1 MWIRLKRVLKHR
13 WMDGSAMR
21 QGITPDM
28 IERLMQGVKASE
40 GRHTGEIRIVV
51 ESALPSSYLWR
62 SPSVQQLARQ
72 RALTLFGKLR
82 VWDTEHNNG
91 VLIYLL
97 LAEQLIEIV
106 ADRGL
111 NQHAPAHHWQGVI
124 QRMRKPL
131 QQGAYEKG
139 LTLALQEVS
148 AVLVRHF
155 PLAEGAPHHNQL
167 PDQPLID

>member
-1 MWIRLKRVLKHR
+1 MWRRLKRVLKHR
-13 WMDGSAMR
+13 WLDDSAAR
-21 QGITPDM
+21 LGITPDM
-28 IERLMQGVKASE
+28 VKRLMQDVKASE
-40 GRHTGEIRIVV
+40 GRHTGEVRIVV

-97 LAEQLIEIV
+97 LAEQRLEIV

-111 NQHAPAHHWQGVI
+111 NQHVPAHHWQGVI
-124 QRMRKPL
+124 QQMRQPL
-131 QQGAYEKG
+131 QRGAYEEG

-148 AVLVRHF
+148 TVLVRHF
-155 PLAEGAPHHNQL
+155 PLAQGASHQNQW
-167 PDQPLID
+167 PDRPLVD

>member
-1 MWIRLKRVLKHR
+1 MWNRLKRVVKHR
-13 WMDGSAMR
+13 WQDDAAARRGL
-21 QGITPDM
+21 TPDVV
-28 IERLMQGVKASE
+28 ERLMRRVKASE
-40 GRHTGEIRIVV
+40 GRHSGELRIVV

-62 SPSVQQLARQ
+62 SPSMPQLARQ

-82 VWDTEHNNG
+82 VWDTEQNNG

-97 LAEQLIEIV
+97 LAEQMIEIV

-111 NQHAPAHHWQGVI
+111 NQHVPAHHWQGVI
-124 QRMRKPL
+124 QQMRQPM
-131 QQGAYEKG
+131 QQGSYEEG

-155 PLAEGAPHHNQL
+155 PLAEGTPHNNQL

>member
-1 MWIRLKRVLKHR
+1 MWIRLIRVLKHR
-13 WMDGSAMR
+13 WLDDSAGR

-28 IERLMQGVKASE
+28 VERLKQRVKASE
-40 GRHTGEIRIVV
+40 GSHTGEVRIVV

-62 SPSVQQLARQ
+62 AATVQKLARQ

-82 VWDTEHNNG
+82 IWDTEHNNG

-111 NQHAPAHHWQGVI
+111 NPYVPVHHWQGVI
-124 QRMRKPL
+124 QQMRQSL
-131 QQGAYEKG
+131 QQGAYEEG

-167 PDQPLID
+167 PDRPLID